1 MRRHRLLNIFFIHA
15 EVLGIK
21 YYNIYNTLLN
31 ALTKN
36 GIKYTLYRCK
46 DKMKEKNLGQ
56 NFKIDG
62 IWF

>member
-1 MRRHRLLNIFFIHA
+1 MRRYGLLNIFFIHA

-36 GIKYTLYRCK
+36 GKKYKIYRCN
-46 DKMKEKNLGQ
+46 DKMKNLGQ